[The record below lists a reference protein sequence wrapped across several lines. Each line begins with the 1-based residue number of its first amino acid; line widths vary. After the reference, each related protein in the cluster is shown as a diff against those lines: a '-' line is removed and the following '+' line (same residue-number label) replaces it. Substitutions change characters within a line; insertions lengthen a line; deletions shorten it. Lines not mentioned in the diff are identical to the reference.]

1 MRDHVSVAEISRR
14 EGKLMLNLRSRLAPV
29 IVPAVL
35 VLLVAAIAC
44 EPVGQEPLNQDEI
57 RQAVQAEVSF
67 QIEAAKEAMFQD
79 FGPFQGDM
87 EFALMEPLNELRFE
101 FDGLR
106 NRLEGTDY
114 VSRFDLDSLRLDLEQ
129 MGSFFG
135 GLEFEYARRGDL
147 DELRFE
153 IDDISNNLA
162 LRDLELNQGSDLDQL
177 RFEIDQT
184 RAMIEDAQ
192 NESHLNLG
200 QLRLE
205 VEDMGRFLNEFQADF
220 SLELDRLRLRVDSM
234 R

>member
-1 MRDHVSVAEISRR
+1 
-14 EGKLMLNLRSRLAPV
+14 MLQIRSRLIPV
-29 IVPAVL
+29 AVPLVL
-35 VLLVAAIAC
+35 VLLGAAIAC
-44 EPVGQEPLNQDEI
+44 EPVAQEPVSQEEI

-67 QIEAAKEAMFQD
+67 QIEAAKEAMLQD

-101 FDGLR
+101 LDGLR
-106 NRLEGTDY
+106 NQVEGTDY
-114 VSRFDLDSLRLDLEQ
+114 VSKFDLDSLRLDLEE
-129 MGSFFG
+129 MGSSFG

-153 IDDISNNLA
+153 IDDIRNNLA
-162 LRDLELNQGSDLDQL
+162 LRDLESNQGSDLDQL

-192 NESHLNLG
+192 NASHLDLE
-200 QLRLE
+200 QLRLQ

-220 SLELDRLRLRVDSM
+220 NLELDRLRSRLDSM